1 MTVPEHQPRVLFVNR
16 FYWPD
21 EAATAQLLTDL
32 AEGLAA
38 RGHRV
43 AVFAS
48 HDHNPTTLRRET
60 HRGVDIIR
68 VRSTRWGR
76 LSLLAKAVD
85 YATFTLAIRRALR
98 AEAQPGDRIVA
109 MTDPP
114 ALVFIA
120 ATAARRTGVGAVH
133 WLQDIHPEITLALSA
148 SRSLARLCRPWI
160 RWRNAAWKQAGACVA
175 ISRDMAALVAENG
188 VPEARVRVIP
198 NWAPGGNSLAPV
210 ALEKNLLRHHW
221 GLGGKFVIAYS
232 GNLGRVHVFD
242 PLLAAAALLRNDPD
256 IVFLFIGAGP
266 QRVTLEKQAQLKGLT
281 NVQFHPAQPQARLA
295 ESLSVADVHLVT
307 LRPGCERLVYPSKL
321 YGIAA
326 VARPVVFVG
335 PLECEL
341 ARTVQ
346 QGGFG
351 VAVPVHDAEAL
362 ASAIRALQ
370 VDSSHRAAMGRSAAE
385 WARANGGVAAA
396 LIRWEDLL
404 AVPLP

>member
-1 MTVPEHQPRVLFVNR
+1 MTDPEHQPRVLLVNR

-21 EAATAQLLTDL
+21 EAATGQLLTDL

-38 RGHRV
+38 RGHRIV
-43 AVFAS
+43 VFAS
-48 HDHNPTTLRRET
+48 HDHNPTTPQRET

-76 LSLLAKAVD
+76 RSLAAKAVD
-85 YATFTLAIRRALR
+85 YATFTVAIRSALS

-120 ATAARRTGVGAVH
+120 AAAARRTGVGAVH
-133 WLQDIHPEITLALSA
+133 WLQDIHPEITLALSPN
-148 SRSLARLCRPWI
+148 RLLARLCRPWI
-160 RWRNAAWKQAGACVA
+160 RWRNTAWKHARTCVA

-198 NWAPGGNSLAPV
+198 NWAPGGSSLAPV
-210 ALEKNLLRHHW
+210 ALEKNLLRQHW
-221 GLGGKFVIAYS
+221 GLEGKFVVAYS
-232 GNLGRVHVFD
+232 GNLGRVHVFG
-242 PLLAAAALLRNDPD
+242 PLLAAAALLRNDPG

-266 QRVTLEKQAQLKGLT
+266 QRATLEKQAQLKGLT

-326 VARPVVFVG
+326 VARPVVFIG

-351 VAVPVHDAEAL
+351 VAVPVHDAGAL
-362 ASAIRALQ
+362 AGAIRALQ
-370 VDSSHRAAMGRSAAE
+370 ADPAHRAAMGKSAAE
-385 WARANGGVAAA
+385 WAQATGGLAAA
-396 LIRWEDLL
+396 LTQWEGLL
-404 AVPLP
+404 AVGPP